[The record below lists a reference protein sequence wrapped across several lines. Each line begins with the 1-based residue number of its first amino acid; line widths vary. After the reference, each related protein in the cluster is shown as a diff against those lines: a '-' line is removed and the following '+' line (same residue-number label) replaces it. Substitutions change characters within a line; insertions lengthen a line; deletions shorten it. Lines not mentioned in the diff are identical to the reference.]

1 MRMENPKM
9 PIMIEMPRGDIHPV
23 RFGLYWKNH
32 DEIES
37 EPFDSIYFTVKK
49 NFTYHQ
55 YKFQKSLANGS
66 IISIGDGSY
75 QFMIMPEDTNGLDFG
90 TYDFDIQV
98 SRGLALK
105 QTFYG
110 KLKLTAESTHHC
122 NEQVQVSG
130 PLEIT
135 VSEEDMLELELQG
148 PVVIVE
154 KGTDDYNELK
164 NKPSINGVELQGNKS
179 FEDFGM
185 DGGFVEITPGEV
197 GTLVAEAESEL
208 HR

>member
-1 MRMENPKM
+1 MKMENPKL

-32 DEIES
+32 DELES

-66 IISIGDGSY
+66 IVSLGDGSY
-75 QFMIMPEDTNGLDFG
+75 QFVIMPEDTNGLDFG
-90 TYDFDIQV
+90 TYEFDIQV
-98 SRGLALK
+98 SRGMMLK

-110 KLKLTAESTHHC
+110 KLRLTTEVTHHC
-122 NEQVQVSG
+122 NEQVQISG
-130 PLEIT
+130 PLEIN
-135 VSEEDMLELELQG
+135 VSEEDILELELRG

-154 KGTDDYNELK
+154 RRTDNYDELK
-164 NKPSINGVELQGNKS
+164 NKPKINGVELEGDKS
-179 FEDFGM
+179 LEDLGM
-185 DGGFVEITPGEV
+185 EGGFTEITAGEV

-208 HR
+208 YH